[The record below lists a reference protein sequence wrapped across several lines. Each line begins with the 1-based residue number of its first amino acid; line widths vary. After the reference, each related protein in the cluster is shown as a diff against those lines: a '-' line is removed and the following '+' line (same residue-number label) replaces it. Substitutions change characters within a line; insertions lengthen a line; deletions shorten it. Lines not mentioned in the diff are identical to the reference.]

1 MIHLTSEEVC
11 NLPMSYICSTD
22 NVSCRNTTVS
32 QGKCFENIPLNKLWL
47 LKESL
52 TNQGLPVQYLHITS
66 GLSQSFKV
74 GGYILGACGW
84 FWNLF

>member
-32 QGKCFENIPLNKLWL
+32 QGKCFENIPLNKL
-47 LKESL
+47 
-52 TNQGLPVQYLHITS
+52 
-66 GLSQSFKV
+66 
-74 GGYILGACGW
+74 
-84 FWNLF
+84 